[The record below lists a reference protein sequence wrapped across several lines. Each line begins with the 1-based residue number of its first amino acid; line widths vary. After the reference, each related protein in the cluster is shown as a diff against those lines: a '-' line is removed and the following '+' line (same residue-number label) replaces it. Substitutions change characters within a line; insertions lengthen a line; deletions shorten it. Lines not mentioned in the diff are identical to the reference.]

1 MNVVNLCFYAEG
13 YYSGQEY
20 EENVTISEEMYE
32 NIKHEIADMKV
43 YVSELDGKHSEV
55 LGEIDVQPCEE
66 SEIENCYSETN
77 IDGDSFWYRLQEV
90 CQAKG
95 LDIVKDVE
103 EVEKYIKGLDFNVE
117 VTLTV
122 RKSKVDEL
130 KVFAEKLNS

>member
-32 NIKHEIADMKV
+32 KIKDEIDNMKV
-43 YVSELDGKHSEV
+43 YIYELDGKHSEV
-55 LGEIDVQPCEE
+55 LGEIDIQPCEE
-66 SEIENCYSETN
+66 SEIADWYSETRN
-77 IDGDSFWYRLQEV
+77 DGESFWERLQEV
-90 CQAKG
+90 CQDKG

-103 EVEKYIKGLDFNVE
+103 EVEKFINSLDFCVE
-117 VTLTV
+117 VTLRI

-130 KVFAEKLNS
+130 KAFAETLK

>member
-32 NIKHEIADMKV
+32 KIKNEIDNMKV
-43 YVSELDGKHSEV
+43 YISDLDSKYSEI
-55 LGEIDVQPCEE
+55 LGEIDIQPCEE
-66 SEIENCYSETN
+66 NEIADWYSDTKN
-77 IDGDSFWYRLQEV
+77 DGDSFWKKLQEV
-90 CQAKG
+90 CKSKG

-103 EVEKYIKGLDFNVE
+103 EVEKFINSLDFCVE
-117 VTLTV
+117 VTLSV

-130 KVFAEKLNS
+130 KEFAETLK

>member
-32 NIKHEIADMKV
+32 KIKEEIDNMRV
-43 YVSELDGKHSEV
+43 YIPELDGKHSEV
-55 LGEIDVQPCEE
+55 LGEIDIQPCEE
-66 SEIENCYSETN
+66 NEIADWYSETKN
-77 IDGDSFWYRLQEV
+77 DGESFWERLQEI
-90 CQAKG
+90 CQSKG

-103 EVEKYIKGLDFNVE
+103 EVENFIKSLDFCVE
-117 VTLTV
+117 VTLNI

-130 KVFAEKLNS
+130 KAFAESLK

>member
-32 NIKHEIADMKV
+32 KIKDEIDNMKV
-43 YVSELDGKHSEV
+43 YISDLDGKHSEI
-55 LGEIDVQPCEE
+55 LGEIDIQPCEE
-66 SEIENCYSETN
+66 NEIADWYSDTKN
-77 IDGDSFWYRLQEV
+77 DGDSFWEELQEV
-90 CQAKG
+90 CKSKG

-103 EVEKYIKGLDFNVE
+103 EVENFIKSLDFCIE
-117 VTLTV
+117 VTLSV

-130 KVFAEKLNS
+130 KAFADTLK